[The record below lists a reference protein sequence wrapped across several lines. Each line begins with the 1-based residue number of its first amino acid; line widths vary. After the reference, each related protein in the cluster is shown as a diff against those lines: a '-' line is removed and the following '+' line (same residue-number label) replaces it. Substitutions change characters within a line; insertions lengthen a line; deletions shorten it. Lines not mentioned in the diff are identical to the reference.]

1 MTGDFIW
8 LAVSQLD
15 VQHASESAIR
25 VEASATRSFV
35 SVSQAM
41 IRGYDRTGTRQPAFD
56 NVAQKTRL
64 WVRESYLRRGWVIN
78 PCRGASS
85 CEVEFDN
92 EL

>member
-1 MTGDFIW
+1 
-8 LAVSQLD
+8 
-15 VQHASESAIR
+15 
-25 VEASATRSFV
+25 
-35 SVSQAM
+35 M